1 MKLKFLIAL
10 FIPLSTQVF
19 SQKPEKIT
27 FKDTKNFYYKILPEG
42 KPAGMIIVL
51 PGGGETPERVM
62 NQIYLDEL
70 AFDKNLIVLFPG
82 FEDGNFTMT
91 IEQKF
96 LDRIAKDVVEKHH
109 ISKDKIAIGGLSYG
123 GMLGIKYAEMAVR
136 DKNTYFTPRAVFA
149 LDPPLDYE
157 KKYYQLQRDIER
169 NFSEVAVNEAKY
181 LNKEMVD
188 AIGYPDKNK
197 ANYIKESMF
206 LYSEKDGGNA
216 KYLMNIPLL
225 MYTEPGIMWQM
236 NNRGRDLY
244 DTNCISIT
252 AMMNLLKLK
261 GHKNADLVIVNDR
274 GIRPEGFRHP
284 HSWSIMDSEECLN
297 WILKHFNQ

>member
-1 MKLKFLIAL
+1 MNKFVIPFLIFL
-10 FIPLSTQVF
+10 FIKAF
-19 SQKPEKIT
+19 SQDPEKTT
-27 FKDTKNFYYKILPEG
+27 FPDTKNFYYKILPEG
-42 KPAGMIIVL
+42 KPVGMIIIL

-70 AFDKNLIVLFPG
+70 AYGENLIVLFPG
-82 FEDGNFTMT
+82 FEEGDFKMDT
-91 IEQKF
+91 EQRF

-123 GMLGIKYAEMAVR
+123 GMLAVKYAEIAVR
-136 DKNTYFTPRAVFA
+136 DRSRYFIPSSVFA

-157 KKYYQLQRDIER
+157 KMYGQFKRDIER
-169 NFSEVAVNEAKY
+169 NYSEAAVNEAK
-181 LNKEMVD
+181 NFSKEMTD
-188 AIGYPDKNK
+188 AIGLPDKNRE
-197 ANYIKESMF
+197 NYIRESMF

-225 MYTEPGIMWQM
+225 IYTEPGIMWQL

-244 DTNCISIT
+244 DTNSISIT
-252 AMMNLLKLK
+252 AMINLLRLK
-261 GHKNADLVIVNDR
+261 GHKQADLKIVNDR

-284 HSWSIMDSEECLN
+284 HSWSIMDPEECLE
-297 WILKHFNQ
+297 WILMHFNK